1 MKSNSMNAQQIAE
14 KSSAIIHAQDK
25 CAHTLGMK
33 VIAVSPGYAV
43 VSMTVTDDYVNGHGY
58 CQGGIITTLADTA
71 FAHACN
77 SYNEINVAQGLSIE
91 FVRSAKVG
99 ERLLTTAN
107 EQSKGRLTGVYQTL
121 VTDSS
126 DKLVAIF
133 SGKSFSRKQA
143 IFSD

>member
-25 CAHTLGMK
+25 G
-33 VIAVSPGYAV
+33 
-43 VSMTVTDDYVNGHGY
+43 
-58 CQGGIITTLADTA
+58 Q
-71 FAHACN
+71 
-77 SYNEINVAQGLSIE
+77 
-91 FVRSAKVG
+91 
-99 ERLLTTAN
+99 
-107 EQSKGRLTGVYQTL
+107 LTGVYQTL